1 MKILKQDFH
10 LSYLRISFN
19 DYNINNIEKLII
31 GEVLGSTQNL

>member
-19 DYNINNIEKLII
+19 DYNINKIEKLII